1 MRPPRCKIADMNTEL
16 PTDSKTHADPAD
28 LHRQLEEVET
38 RLETALSDEHAT
50 EAELRDLEVSADRDA
65 ADAYLSGKVAK
76 ADAKVDGLR
85 TRLRAIR
92 SAKISLMAK
101 RDLLESEGQTAQ
113 LDSLI
118 AEASRLNEERQR
130 DYEVALALQAIT
142 ARLFARS
149 LGNLTGGYELPG
161 RICRNGIIAPSDSEP
176 GAYLSELA
184 RISTELRS
192 LGYAD
197 AEELCRVR
205 HTSVPGGQ
213 SLRNTPVVPRVRS
226 LAQRVEIGLISGE
239 LISSSYNPISLD
251 TPTNLD

>member
-1 MRPPRCKIADMNTEL
+1 MNTEL

-38 RLETALSDEHAT
+38 RLETAISDEHAT

-113 LDSLI
+113 IDTLI
-118 AEASRLNEERQR
+118 ESANRLNAERQK
-130 DYEVALALQAIT
+130 DYEIAMALQAVS
-142 ARLFARS
+142 ARLFARAFGD
-149 LGNLTGGYELPG
+149 LGGSYPIHG
-161 RICRNGIIAPSDSEP
+161 RCGRNGILVHADGVPAP
-176 GAYLSELA
+176 YLRELS

-192 LGYAD
+192 IGFTE
-197 AEELCRVR
+197 AESICKTRPSEVAGGEQLRGTTTVSRVR
-205 HTSVPGGQ
+205 ELANHIEC
-213 SLRNTPVVPRVRS
+213 SLI
-226 LAQRVEIGLISGE
+226 AGE
-239 LISSSYNPISLD
+239 LLPANYQKINPD
-251 TPTNLD
+251 VPTNLD